1 MDIMQ
6 DPVSMPDGHTYER
19 TAIAK
24 ALGINPLSPI
34 TRQPMSMSDA
44 RPNYAVKSLIDQ
56 WNQKSVRHSPQS
68 QSPASIG
75 SGHHIQLSNFSA
87 KYITNADDPANDYL
101 HISIQPE
108 PATTRLPLV
117 LISMIDVSG
126 SMDRNACTSAGGL
139 EDVNLSR
146 LQLVQHALKTIV
158 ETLDECDQV
167 EFITFSSRATLT
179 LPPTQLTDCGRRQA
193 RTAIDGMIPNGGT
206 NIWDALRLGLE
217 EAKRFKGWHV
227 NTMMLLFTD
236 GEPNQNPPMGILPTL
251 TEAVSGDTMEF
262 SISTFG
268 FGYNI
273 DSELLTG
280 IAKLGHGIYG
290 YCPDCSMV
298 GTVFINYMASAMAT
312 TCQHAMLSVLNPKCA
327 LRYDLTFVDGSSRNI
342 LVQIPHDVINETQLT
357 LTIPNTG
364 DRITHNHIE
373 TATTEADH
381 EAIRNQIYRHK
392 FMALISSCLSS
403 DLGQA
408 ARNVQSLF
416 DEIQQ
421 IHNPSDFLKALALD
435 LIDPHPNHGQVAKAV
450 EPAFFR
456 KWGNDYLRSLSLCHA
471 AEQCGNFKDAS
482 LQFYGG
488 SKVATYRTFANK
500 KFVAIPPP
508 VSRVSSWQRVDMNS
522 FYNAAGVC
530 FNGDAIVELGIGEKR
545 VRDLVKGDKLFDGGV
560 MECLVETVENG
571 SICEAVIIND
581 VAFTPYHP
589 IHVNGKWVFP
599 IDVGDVIHIPIDSWF
614 NLVLKGNKIVRLNG
628 IEAITL
634 GHYMTQ
640 DCLAHPYFGTN
651 AVIQDLQ
658 RSEGYSRGHVMRPP
672 MGVIRDRNG
681 MIIGTF

>member
-6 DPVSMPDGHTYER
+6 DPVLMSDGHTYER
-19 TAIAK
+19 TAIAQ
-24 ALGINPLSPI
+24 ALVINPVSPI
-34 TRQPMSMSDA
+34 TRQPMSMSGA
-44 RPNYAVKSLIDQ
+44 RPNYAVKSLIDR
-56 WNQKSVRHSPQS
+56 WNQKSVSHSPQS
-68 QSPASIG
+68 QSPVSIE

-87 KYITNADDPANDYL
+87 KYFTNPDDPVNDYL
-101 HISIQPE
+101 HISIE
-108 PATTRLPLV
+108 PKSVTTRLPLV

-126 SMDRNACTSAGGL
+126 SMEMNVCESGRGL
-139 EDVNLSR
+139 EDVDLSR

-158 ETLDECDQV
+158 ETLDECDEV
-167 EFITFSSRATLT
+167 EFITFSNRATLT
-179 LPPTQLTDCGRRQA
+179 LPPTRLTDSGRQRA
-193 RTAIDGMIPNGGT
+193 RTAIDGMTPNGAT

-251 TEAVSGDTMEF
+251 TEALSGMAMEF

-312 TCQHAMLSVLNPKCA
+312 VCQHAMLSVRNPKCDF
-327 LRYDLTFVDGSSRNI
+327 RYDLTFVDGSSRNI
-342 LVQIPHDVINETQLT
+342 LVEIPHDVINETQLT

-373 TATTEADH
+373 VSTTNADH
-381 EAIRNQIYRHK
+381 EAIHNQIYRYK
-392 FMALISSCLSS
+392 FMDLIDSCLSS
-403 DLGQA
+403 DLSQA
-408 ARNVQSLF
+408 ARKVQSLF

-421 IHNPSDFLKALALD
+421 IHNPSDFVKALALD

-450 EPAFFR
+450 EPAYFR

-488 SKVATYRTFANK
+488 SNVATYRTFANK

-508 VSRVSSWQRVDMNS
+508 VSRVSSWRRVDMNY
-522 FYNAAGVC
+522 FYNSVGAC
-530 FNGDAIVELGIGEKR
+530 FNGDAMVALAIGEKR
-545 VRDLVKGDKLFDGGV
+545 VRDMVKGDQLFDGGIV
-560 MECLVETVENG
+560 ECLVETVEKEC
-571 SICEAVIIND
+571 ICEAVIINN

-599 IDVGDVIHIPIDSWF
+599 IDVGDVIHMSIDSWF

-634 GHYMTQ
+634 GHHMTQ
-640 DCLAHPYFGTN
+640 DCLGHPYFGTN

-658 RSEGYSRGHVMRPP
+658 RSEGYSRGHVRRLP